1 MGRRMPYFDF
11 IWETTDDGN
20 VAHIAENGLKP
31 EDIEPIVLN
40 PDRLSVS
47 RSSGR
52 PIAFGCTDDGREVA
66 VVYEQIDECTV
77 YPITAF
83 EIGE

>member
-1 MGRRMPYFDF
+1 MPHFDF
-11 IWETTDDGN
+11 IWEITDGGN
-20 VAHIAENGLKP
+20 VNHLAEHGLKP
-31 EDIEPIVLN
+31 EDVESIVLN

-47 RSSGR
+47 LSSGR
-52 PIAFGCTDDGREVA
+52 PIAFGFTGDGREVA

>member
-1 MGRRMPYFDF
+1 MPYFDF
-11 IWETTDDGN
+11 IWEMTNDGN
-20 VAHIAENGLKP
+20 VAHIAEHRLSP
-31 EDIEPIVLN
+31 EVVELVVLN
-40 PDRLSVS
+40 PDRLGVS

-52 PIAFGCTDDGREVA
+52 PIAFGYTDDGREIA

-83 EIGE
+83 EVGR

>member
-1 MGRRMPYFDF
+1 MPYFAF

-20 VAHIAENGLKP
+20 VSHIAENGLKT
-31 EDIEPIVLN
+31 EDVESIVLN
-40 PDRLSVS
+40 PDRLTES

-52 PIAFGCTDDGREVA
+52 PIAFGFTDDGREVA

-83 EIGE
+83 EVGE

>member
-1 MGRRMPYFDF
+1 MTDAVFRFYLGNHRR
-11 IWETTDDGN
+11 WECGT
-20 VAHIAENGLKP
+20 HRLKP

-40 PDRLSVS
+40 PDRVSLS

-52 PIAFGCTDDGREVA
+52 PIAFGITDDGREVA

-83 EIGE
+83 EVGE

>member
-1 MGRRMPYFDF
+1 MPYFDF

-20 VAHIAENGLKP
+20 VSHIAENGLKP
-31 EDIEPIVLN
+31 EDVESIVLI
-40 PDRLSVS
+40 PDRLTES

-52 PIAFGCTDDGREVA
+52 PIAFGFTDDGREVA

-83 EIGE
+83 EVGE